1 MSVWQVILFLLTALF
16 VIPATLAVAGA
27 LFAFWAH
34 RQARREMRQLQPTH
48 KENK

>member
-34 RQARREMRQLQPTH
+34 RQDKKEMRRVSRD
-48 KENK
+48 